1 MKVLISATVRG
12 IVTDANE
19 MRIKKEDIVSL
30 VKDKEQY
37 ILVYYN

>member
-1 MKVLISATVRG
+1 MKVLISTTVRG

-19 MRIKKEDIVSL
+19 MRIKKENIVSL